1 MTQTWLFWWSSD
13 SQWAGHASAG
23 QGRRYFCSG
32 SLLEVPLR
40 IQCFN
45 LINKMVFPL
54 PNTTGSRYC
63 DYPVAD
69 TFFFYFCKSIYLD
82 NKQGI
87 YNSKTDIPLFIFHNL

>member
-45 LINKMVFPL
+45 LINNMVFPL
-54 PNTTGSRYC
+54 PNTTANRYC
-63 DYPVAD
+63 DYPGAD
-69 TFFFYFCKSIYLD
+69 TYLKSVTECKYDLFYL
-82 NKQGI
+82 
-87 YNSKTDIPLFIFHNL
+87 